1 MGTISKGGDI
11 FSFTPLEAQ
20 RRLKAVVT
28 VSETPVVAWIPLT
41 RSHLPAQASIP
52 LAAQPSESNGVH
64 GDRERGDHV
73 APAYLQQPLLPEAE
87 RERQHGHEVP
97 VRPVLGVDV
106 LEETCEQ
113 RNVQSSTPRIPT
125 TGTARPQSFGV
136 F

>member
-1 MGTISKGGDI
+1 MVWSDSVVDATGV
-11 FSFTPLEAQ
+11 
-20 RRLKAVVT
+20 LK
-28 VSETPVVAWIPLT
+28 
-41 RSHLPAQASIP
+41 RSS
-52 LAAQPSESNGVH
+52 
-64 GDRERGDHV
+64 GDREGGDHV

-125 TGTARPQSFGV
+125 TGTARSLSFGV
-136 F
+136 L